1 MGATTA
7 PAEMPPRGQ
16 QRGPG
21 ASRPLRLA
29 THNVRGLYQAQEGA
43 RRRRLAA
50 FVQLWVSQ
58 QLDVILLQ
66 ETWAQFFAQAT
77 LERELH
83 DACRQFPDHGGYKV
97 CWCFTARQRSAGV
110 AMLVRRQLV
119 DTHGVVLGQ
128 PQCSPDGR
136 FMQVS
141 LQWAGHS
148 LTVANVYLPNDSVG
162 QQAFLNQ
169 HIRPLASLPGPCL
182 VAGDWNFVPDEQLDR
197 VVRGQAASAGGA
209 AAGAPAGAGAGAAR
223 VGGAGAAASGAAA
236 AYGAAG
242 AATSGTAAAVGVA
255 GAAAGA
261 AGAAGAAASGGTAGA
276 AGGGPPSR
284 PRAGRQVPPACRLL
298 QALAPTWVEAFR
310 ALHPRQRSFTFH
322 SSRAA
327 SRLDR
332 WYLSASLQPFI
343 TRCSVGSATPS
354 DHRPVI
360 LELLPAAPSE
370 LGPGVQRVRLQA
382 FWQDAAAK
390 AEFEDFLQQL
400 VDAAPPPAR
409 QAPPGGATEAAADQ
423 ALLAWWPIF
432 KAQLRAKAHQL
443 SRRVREAS
451 RQPPPGTHRAQ
462 AEAALAQAY
471 TAVEAAT
478 TAAAE
483 AAALQALMQAR
494 GVWRAAVNHDLASFE
509 WQQRRSCVHQGER
522 PSPAITAA
530 LRSFQPAS
538 SRHVVALRS
547 ATGRLVTGG
556 RPMAQLVGHYWSQVC
571 SAPTPDAAA
580 TAQVLQAVRAAGLVL
595 DPQAAAVLGNT
606 EVAAAEVSRALK
618 HSAPGK
624 APGLDGLPVDV
635 WRKCSNAVVPVL
647 ARLYTAMGRQQ
658 QLPLGFLDGLVTT
671 LHKKGPREQPS
682 NYRPITLLN
691 SDYRVLAKIMAT
703 RLRAVQG
710 TIIQP
715 EQTGFLP
722 DRHIGENILL
732 AQLLPSALP
741 PSSEAVAVFLDFHKA
756 YDTIARQFLFAV
768 MEAMGVGAGF
778 LQWVQLLLQG
788 TAACAVVN
796 GFVSRLFPYTAGVRQ
811 GCPLSPQLYLFVAQA
826 LLCFLKAQGF
836 GVRVA
841 GKVITAAQYADDTQ
855 VYLQSYMDLSRFL
868 RVMQVFKAAS
878 GQSLNVSKSEL
889 LLIGRAARVFMWE
902 HFFLHQLH
910 TGPGPPPAAAR
921 QVACHL
927 AAQQMAHA
935 QFAVPHGTRFS
946 GLAVVEASR
955 LLGVR
960 ICASGAVVPGWRAHV
975 DAVKEVFGRIGQLPL
990 SAFGR
995 AFAAAGYGVS
1005 KLLYYGEFAGLPTS
1019 RSEARCLEELEKATA
1034 RLVDR
1039 KNRAGFAGVRGD
1051 LLVGHPRAGG
1061 FGALPW
1067 RQHLLARHAVW
1078 AVRLALGSADKPW
1091 IHVAGELLSPSFST
1105 CPAWRRLSILL
1116 CPDAEHGPSGLH
1128 LPEALGRLATGFKAL
1143 PAWRDIAL
1151 APVPL
1156 GSWCAALPLWCNPFL
1171 AQQPARVFP
1180 GVPALFWSALPR
1192 AGLEQ
1197 IDLGQQFDY
1206 RVLAECSQISTVGH
1220 AVQALSEVRQCSRAT
1235 WDMVRQF
1242 WFGSHAGMFRDRQLA
1257 VDTLEALVGAL
1268 PTQLRQAVAAVPPG
1282 QPGIGTPTEA
1292 LARLVGRLGWSCPLR
1307 QNHTVGLP
1315 QLSVR
1320 VATALQLQP
1329 VLDARREKHE
1339 AFLSLACVG
1348 LPAPLRA
1355 QPPELM
1361 VLFRQLWQLPWE
1373 NQRKELFWRLTLDG
1387 LPTAARMR
1395 MGEPCACG
1403 HLAPDRKHHFWE
1415 CEVAVAVRGEMHRG
1429 LAGLVSPAALR
1440 CDHVWLARCPSPQVH
1455 PRLWLVVCL
1464 SALLAMNGGRKS
1476 LFALCRGPRG
1486 LPGHLACNI
1495 AVRVA
1500 KAQFWDMLAD
1510 FVGLKLC
1517 PARWLEEA
1525 AALPQPHPF
1534 LGILTG
1540 GQGQRS
1546 LILRR
1551 V

>member
-1 MGATTA
+1 M
-7 PAEMPPRGQ
+7 
-16 QRGPG
+16 
-21 ASRPLRLA
+21 
-29 THNVRGLYQAQEGA
+29 
-43 RRRRLAA
+43 
-50 FVQLWVSQ
+50 
-58 QLDVILLQ
+58 
-66 ETWAQFFAQAT
+66 
-77 LERELH
+77 
-83 DACRQFPDHGGYKV
+83 
-97 CWCFTARQRSAGV
+97 
-110 AMLVRRQLV
+110 
-119 DTHGVVLGQ
+119 
-128 PQCSPDGR
+128 
-136 FMQVS
+136 
-141 LQWAGHS
+141 
-148 LTVANVYLPNDSVG
+148 
-162 QQAFLNQ
+162 
-169 HIRPLASLPGPCL
+169 
-182 VAGDWNFVPDEQLDR
+182 
-197 VVRGQAASAGGA
+197 
-209 AAGAPAGAGAGAAR
+209 
-223 VGGAGAAASGAAA
+223 
-236 AYGAAG
+236 
-242 AATSGTAAAVGVA
+242 
-255 GAAAGA
+255 
-261 AGAAGAAASGGTAGA
+261 
-276 AGGGPPSR
+276 
-284 PRAGRQVPPACRLL
+284 PPACRLL
-298 QALAPTWVEAFR
+298 QATAPTWVDAFR

-322 SSRAA
+322 STRAA

-332 WYLSASLQPFI
+332 WYLTPSLQPYI
-343 TRCSVGSATPS
+343 TSCRVGSATPS

-360 LELLPAAPSE
+360 LELLPAAPLE

-382 FWQDAAAK
+382 FWQDEAAK
-390 AEFEDFLQQL
+390 AEFEDFLQQQ
-400 VDAAPPPAR
+400 VAAAPPPAPLAT
-409 QAPPGGATEAAADQ
+409 QGGAAEAAADQ
-423 ALLAWWPIF
+423 ALLAWWPLF
-432 KAQLRAKAHQL
+432 KSHLRAKARAL
-443 SRRVREAS
+443 SRRVRQANH
-451 RQPPPGTHRAQ
+451 QAPPGTSRAQ
-462 AEAALAQAY
+462 AEAALALAY

-478 TAAAE
+478 NPAAA
-483 AAALQALMQAR
+483 AAALQALEQAR
-494 GVWRAAVNHDLASFE
+494 RAWREAVNSDLASAE

-530 LRSFQPAS
+530 LRSSLPAS

-556 RPMAQLVGHYWSQVC
+556 RPMAQLAGQYWSNVC
-571 SAPTPDAAA
+571 SAPAPDAAA
-580 TAQVLQAVRAAGLVL
+580 TSQVLQAVRAAGLVL
-595 DPQAAAVLGNT
+595 DPQAATALGNT
-606 EVAAAEVSRALK
+606 EVTAAEVSRALK

-635 WRKCSNAVVPVL
+635 WRKCSTTVAPLL
-647 ARLYTAMGRQQ
+647 ARLYTAMGRRQ
-658 QLPLGFLDGLVTT
+658 QLPQGFLDGLVVT
-671 LHKKGPREQPS
+671 LHKKGPRELPS

-691 SDYRVLAKIMAT
+691 SDYRVLAKVMAT

-710 TIIQP
+710 PIIQP

-836 GVRVA
+836 GVGVA
-841 GKVITAAQYADDTQ
+841 GRVITAAQYADDTQ
-855 VYLQSYMDLSRFL
+855 VYLQSYSALSRFL
-868 RVMQVFKAAS
+868 GAMHVFKAAS
-878 GQSLNVSKSEL
+878 GQALNISKSEL

-910 TGPGPPPAAAR
+910 TGPGQPPAATR
-921 QVACHL
+921 QVAAHL

-935 QFAVPHGTRFS
+935 QFAVPQGTRFN

-960 ICASGAVVPGWRAHV
+960 ICASGAVVPAWRAQV
-975 DAVKEVFGRIGQLPL
+975 DAVKEVFGRIGHLPL
-990 SAFGR
+990 SVFGR

-1019 RSEARCLEELEKATA
+1019 RPEVRCLEELEKATA

-1039 KNRAGFAGVRGD
+1039 QNRAGFPGVRGQ

-1091 IHVAGELLSPSFST
+1091 IHVAGELLSPTFST

-1128 LPEALGRLATGFKAL
+1128 LPEALGRLAAGFKAL

-1171 AQQPARVFP
+1171 AQAPARVFP
-1180 GVPALFWSALPR
+1180 GVPALFWAALPR

-1197 IDLGQQFDY
+1197 LDLGQQFDY
-1206 RVLAECSQISTVGH
+1206 RVLAECSHISTVEH
-1220 AVQALSEVRQCSRAT
+1220 ALQALSEVRQCSRAA
-1235 WDMVRQF
+1235 WDGVRHF

-1257 VDTLEALVGAL
+1257 MDTLAALVAAL
-1268 PTQLRQAVAAVPPG
+1268 PAQLQQVVAAVPPG
-1282 QPGIGTPTEA
+1282 QPSTGTAATA
-1292 LARLVGRLGWSCPLR
+1292 LARLVGRLGWSCPFR
-1307 QNHTVGLP
+1307 QNHFVGLA

-1329 VLDARREKHE
+1329 VLDARQEKHQ
-1339 AFLSLACVG
+1339 AFMSLACSG
-1348 LPAPLRA
+1348 LPAQLQA
-1355 QPPELM
+1355 QPAELM

-1373 NQRKELFWRLTLDG
+1373 NQRKEVFWRLSLDG

-1415 CEVAVAVRGEMHRG
+1415 CDVAVAVRGEVQRG
-1429 LAGLVSPAALR
+1429 LAGLLSPAALR
-1440 CDHVWLARCPSPQVH
+1440 CDHVWLARCPSPQMH
-1455 PRLWLVVCL
+1455 PKLWMVVCL
-1464 SALLAMNGGRKS
+1464 SALLAMNGGRKR
-1476 LFALCRGPRG
+1476 LFALCRGSRS

-1495 AVRVA
+1495 AARVA
-1500 KAQFWDMLAD
+1500 TAQFWDMLAD

-1517 PARWLEEA
+1517 PARWLAEA

-1534 LGILTG
+1534 LGVITAA
-1540 GQGQRS
+1540 QGRRS